1 MSRAIPEPEGPGRDV
16 RWGTRQLEGA
26 TVWLTGLSGSGKST
40 VARTLAEILLEE
52 GRAVFVLDADN
63 LRLGLNRDLGFSETD
78 RVENVRRAAEAA
90 KLLAEAGMTVL
101 VPIISPHREG
111 RENARALHEA
121 AGLTFLEVHMGA
133 PLAICEARDPKGLY
147 ARARAGEFTGM
158 TGIDSPYQE
167 PVAPDLRIGS
177 DRGVG
182 EAAKAIRELLGTTP
196 QRT

>member
-1 MSRAIPEPEGPGRDV
+1 M